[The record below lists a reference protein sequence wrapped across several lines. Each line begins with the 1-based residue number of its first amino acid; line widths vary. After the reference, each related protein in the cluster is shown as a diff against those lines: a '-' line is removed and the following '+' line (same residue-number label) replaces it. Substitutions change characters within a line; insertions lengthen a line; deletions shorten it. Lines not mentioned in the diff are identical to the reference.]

1 MELAKRRINNKWNSN
16 LEVKNFKTNTGL
28 LLLLGILPCLVFSQ
42 GSTANLLYN
51 NGDVLYVQSGALLHV
66 QGDVINKSGSTLTN
80 NGLLNV
86 EGDITNNGAF
96 KTDGSVGEGTVRLI
110 GNSTMSGSATAGTQT
125 LSGTLSTAGTAS
137 FYNLVI
143 DLGTT
148 GQSVTLNNDITVTG
162 SLVWNGISSTAN
174 TYSPSGYPAT
184 LGNSTIMQVRGTSPV
199 GTGIVYTGANYV
211 YVTNTSATAVAGY
224 SATGYV
230 NGYVKRF
237 VTGNTSYDFPVGRS
251 YYELANISF
260 TGGLSGTTYL
270 IAGFTEG
277 TTTQPVPTVCLI
289 NGTKMNALLNGGYWT
304 IHPDVQPTG
313 GSTYTATLYERGF
326 TNAPSAGTTSVGGI
340 VTPAQQLG
348 LVKRVNGSS
357 SWLGCGPT
365 VYGNPSTDQG
375 YGEETDN
382 ATISGGV
389 ATVVRT
395 GVPAFSDFAIGLEEN
410 NYHPLPVQLEYF
422 TAQKDGDHT
431 SLLKW
436 ATASEI
442 DNDHF
447 EVERSADAATWV
459 TLGQVKGAGTTI
471 QEQHYSYIDAN
482 ALNGV
487 NYYRL
492 KQVDIDGNFVYTN
505 IEEVTFD
512 GGAAS
517 TATTVTMFPNPLNE
531 SGPLTIQLSNSAA
544 TITNV
549 SITNAIGQVVS
560 TGTSSQTNVI
570 QLTDLNLAAG
580 VYAISVFSSDSN
592 KPHTS
597 LLVIKK

>member
-1 MELAKRRINNKWNSN
+1 M
-16 LEVKNFKTNTGL
+16 KNFKTNTGL
-28 LLLLGILPCLVFSQ
+28 LLLLGILPCMVFSQ

-51 NGDVLYVQSGALLHV
+51 NGDVLYVQSDAVLHV
-66 QGDVINKSGSTLTN
+66 QGDVVNVSGSTFTN
-80 NGLLNV
+80 DGLLNV
-86 EGDITNNGAF
+86 EGDITNNGTF

-110 GNSTMSGSATAGTQT
+110 GNSTMSGSASAGTQT
-125 LSGTLSTAGTAS
+125 ISGSLSTAGTAS

-148 GQSVTLNNDITVTG
+148 GQSVTLNNDVTVTG

-174 TYSPSGYPAT
+174 TYSPSVYSST
-184 LGNSTIMQVRGTSPV
+184 LGNSTLMKVRGATPV

-211 YVTNTSATAVAGY
+211 YVTNTSATAAAGY

-260 TGGLSGTTYL
+260 TGSLSGTSYL

-277 TTTQPVPTVCLI
+277 TTTQPIPTVCLI

-326 TNAPSAGTTSVGGI
+326 SNAPSAGTTSVGGT
-340 VTPAQQLG
+340 VTPAQQIG
-348 LVKRVNGSS
+348 LVKRVNSS
-357 SWLGCGPT
+357 TSWLGCGPT

-375 YGEETDN
+375 YGHATDS

-395 GVPAFSDFAIGLEEN
+395 AVPSFSDFAIGLEEN

-436 ATASEI
+436 ATASEL

-447 EVERSADAATWV
+447 EVERSADATTWV
-459 TLGQVKGAGTTI
+459 ALGQVKGAGTTI

-482 ALNGV
+482 ALDGV

-492 KQVDIDGNFVYTN
+492 KQVDVDGNFVYTN

-512 GGAAS
+512 GATGS
-517 TATTVTMFPNPLNE
+517 TAATVTMFPNPLNE
-531 SGPLTIQLSNSAA
+531 SGPLTIQLSDPTA
-544 TITNV
+544 TISNV
-549 SITNAIGQVVS
+549 NITNAIGQLVS
-560 TGTSSQTNVI
+560 TGASSQTNVI

-580 VYAISVFSSDSN
+580 VYAISVFASDSA